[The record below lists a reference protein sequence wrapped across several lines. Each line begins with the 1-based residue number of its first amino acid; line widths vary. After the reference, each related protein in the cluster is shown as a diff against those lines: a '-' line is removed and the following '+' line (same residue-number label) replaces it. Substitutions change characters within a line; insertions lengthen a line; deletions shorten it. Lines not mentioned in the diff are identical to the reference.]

1 MNGEAPERECDL
13 KKNTNL
19 LNNNSGLNKD
29 KKIKKKFQLSI
40 FTITSYSN

>member
-13 KKNTNL
+13 KKTPNL

-29 KKIKKKFQLSI
+29 KKIKDNFQLSI